1 MKLRTVTVLFL
12 LIGLCFCFGCK
23 GSTTTEETT
32 QKGQEIPETSK
43 EDPLLTVYNPLGT
56 PPPIKLKDMAPRLDT
71 INGKTIYIVNDGYP
85 GSGIMLGELTAVM
98 TEKYPDTKFVYKDKP
113 GGMGSEDEALW
124 NEISEKGDA
133 MIIALGH

>member
-1 MKLRTVTVLFL
+1 MNLRTLTTLFL

-23 GSTTTEETT
+23 GSTSTEEAT
-32 QKGQEIPETSK
+32 QKGQETTAASV
-43 EDPLLTVYNPLGT
+43 EDTILTVYNPLGT
-56 PPPIKLKDMAPRLDT
+56 PPPITLKDMAPRLDS

-85 GSGIMLGELTAVM
+85 GSGILLKELTAVM

-124 NEISEKGDA
+124 NEINEKGDA